1 MKKLRE
7 SLGMTHEQLAI
18 KSGLSIQLVRLYEY
32 EPVRRN
38 NAKLISLI
46 KLAKALNCKVSD
58 LIEDKEMKSDFE
70 NLK

>member
-7 SLGMTHEQLAI
+7 AKKMTHDELAS

-46 KLAKALNCKVSD
+46 KLAKALDCKVSD
-58 LIEDKEMKSDFE
+58 LIEDNKLKSDFE
-70 NLK
+70 SVK

>member
-7 SLGMTHEQLAI
+7 SKKMTHEELAS

-46 KLAKALNCKVSD
+46 KLAKALDCKVSD
-58 LIEDKEMKSDFE
+58 LIEDKDLKSDFE
-70 NLK
+70 SVK

>member
-1 MKKLRE
+1 LKRLRE
-7 SLGMTHEQLAI
+7 AQFMTHEQLAM

-58 LIEDKEMKSDFE
+58 LIEDKDLKSDFE
-70 NLK
+70 SVK